1 MPLLIQPLIVLLS
14 LTLLMSGCSLADQI
28 RIAPPSFTERVETAD
43 QAFKAG
49 RYGEATA
56 LYRELADENQSLA
69 LPTHR
74 LGIMAY
80 QAGDLAEAQ
89 KQFERSISRNP
100 EQMNALY
107 NLAMVHLE
115 SARRLLA
122 RHEQL
127 SPDQAADPALLKLR
141 RALEQIATSGTGQ

>member
-1 MPLLIQPLIVLLS
+1 MPFSIHSLIALLG

-49 RYGEATA
+49 RHQEASE
-56 LYRELADENQSLA
+56 LYRNLADENRSLA

-74 LGIMAY
+74 LGIIAY
-80 QAGDLAEAQ
+80 HSGDLAEAQ
-89 KQFERSISRNP
+89 TQFERSLNRNP
-100 EQMNALY
+100 DHIGALY

-115 SARRLLA
+115 STRRLLL

-127 SPDQAADPALLKLR
+127 SPEQAADPALLKLR